1 VRLIAA
7 AIAALMFL
15 MLPGA
20 ALPDEMPNV
29 TDPELIQAGRK
40 LFVERHCAYCHG
52 SDGNGGVKLA
62 ARDDLEPISV
72 FESIADGRIRGN
84 LRMPAWRGVLSDEE
98 IWQAT
103 AYVLALS
110 HASK

>member
-1 VRLIAA
+1 MGALMSLTLAD
-7 AIAALMFL
+7 AALS
-15 MLPGA
+15 
-20 ALPDEMPNV
+20 DEMPNV
-29 TDPELIQAGRK
+29 TDPEVIQAGRK

-62 ARDDLEPISV
+62 GRDDLEPISV
-72 FESIADGRIRGN
+72 FESIADGRILGN
-84 LRMPAWRGVLSDEE
+84 LRMPAWRGVLSDQE
-98 IWQAT
+98 IWQTT